1 MPISAAGVRK
11 LNRASDGSLLDRA
24 GQFKAPVSGPIQ
36 KRRPIRKICSVT
48 ISHEAANAPQQA
60 AILFDHLVG
69 SVEQLVRNF
78 KAERL
83 RGLQVDG
90 ESEFGRQLYR

>member
-1 MPISAAGVRK
+1 M
-11 LNRASDGSLLDRA
+11 
-24 GQFKAPVSGPIQ
+24 
-36 KRRPIRKICSVT
+36 
-48 ISHEAANAPQQA
+48 SHEAANAPQQA